1 MKIGVFD
8 SGVGGLTVLR
18 VLRNCYPKLDLI
30 YFGDT
35 ARVPYGNKSVK
46 SIKQYSVENAQF
58 LLEKGAEAIVIACN
72 TSAAVAEVL
81 LREKFSVPI
90 FGVID
95 PGIDAVLKTTK
106 INKIAVLGTHRTIS
120 SHVYSE
126 KIKQKNKNI
135 TVYEKACP
143 LLVPIIEEGLPN
155 EKILL
160 SVVRQY
166 LDDLSEVVDV
176 FLLGCTHYPLI
187 KSFIEKTYAEKNIS
201 VVDSASS
208 LAEDLPKHISCSE
221 GNGATEIYTS
231 DLNEVFQSIFSQLF
245 PKEKAILTEIASA
258 KNTTA
263 KNKKG

>member
-1 MKIGVFD
+1 MKVGVFD

-46 SIKQYSVENAQF
+46 SIKRYSVENAQF

-81 LREKFSVPI
+81 LREKFSVPV

-95 PGIDAVLKTTK
+95 PGVDAVLKETK
-106 INKIAVLGTHRTIS
+106 IGKIAVLGTHRTIS
-120 SHVYSE
+120 SHVYSQ
-126 KIKQKNKNI
+126 KIKSKNANA
-135 TVYEKACP
+135 TVYERACP

-155 EKILL
+155 EEILL

-166 LDDLSEVVDV
+166 LDDLSELVDV

-187 KSFIEKTYAEKNIS
+187 KYFIEQTYADKNIV
-201 VVDSASS
+201 VVDSANS
-208 LAEDLPKHISCSE
+208 LVDDLPSHVSCDE
-221 GNGATEIYTS
+221 GSGLTEIYTS
-231 DLNEVFQSIFSQLF
+231 DLNEVFQSIFSRLF
-245 PKEKAILTEIASA
+245 PNEKAILTEIA
-258 KNTTA
+258 NA
-263 KNKKG
+263 KNKKI